1 MKQLTR
7 MKTVWLLFTLLLTT
21 PTVCAQQRTDPRSLS
36 FMGMPLEGL
45 PDSVSAALVRM
56 GFTPWGTDEDNGD
69 MNFRGN
75 FYGIRS
81 KLLIGCDEDSKLVT
95 SAFVTIGPYRTKE
108 AYDRNLR
115 YFIMKLQ
122 KDYGTFSL
130 RSGAYFNIGDYG
142 LIKVSGEDNETG
154 IKNIKVFFFNTSPFY
169 KDAAIRGLNGNVMEV
184 ATTNP
189 VAEEAV
195 EHFDRQGRLVQE
207 ELTERQYDV
216 YGYLLTAKM
225 KEEKGGYSTL
235 VFTYDDNY
243 RLKRRTLTNT
253 EAGIRYVN
261 EYTWNDDDEIT
272 MQTQKVFD
280 KNNECVMSL
289 ILKNQYDKRDSKYNW
304 TQNTLKLTYWDPKSE
319 SQQTP
324 VLQKRTVS
332 YWEDE

>member
-1 MKQLTR
+1 
-7 MKTVWLLFTLLLTT
+7 
-21 PTVCAQQRTDPRSLS
+21 
-36 FMGMPLEGL
+36 MGMPLEGL

-69 MNFRGN
+69 LSFRGN

-95 SAFVTIGPYRTKE
+95 SAYVTIGPYRTKE